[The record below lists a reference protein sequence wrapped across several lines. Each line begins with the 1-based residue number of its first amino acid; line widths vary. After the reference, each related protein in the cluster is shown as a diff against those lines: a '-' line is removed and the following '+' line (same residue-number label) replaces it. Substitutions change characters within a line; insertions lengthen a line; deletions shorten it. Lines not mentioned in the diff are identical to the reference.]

1 MRLPFHYI
9 THLYNKY
16 YKTNYN
22 IISYWVSGYTI
33 LSSAIS
39 AFMAFDDLDAG
50 FGVASIAEILLSIAL
65 IVVNALVI

>member
-22 IISYWVSGYTI
+22 VISWVSGYTI

-39 AFMAFDDLDAG
+39 VFMAFDDLDTG
-50 FGVASIAEILLSIAL
+50 FGIASIAEILLSIAL

>member
-1 MRLPFHYI
+1 MI
-9 THLYNKY
+9 KSKIHLLFA

-22 IISYWVSGYTI
+22 VISYWVSGYTI

-50 FGVASIAEILLSIAL
+50 FGIASIAEILLSSAL
-65 IVVNALVI
+65 IVVNVLVI